1 MEVNWFEIY
10 ASGLILLCIRRVQRL
25 FDMEVRPTRLKK
37 SSLIE
42 TRQKLQICA
51 KTSATWRVSHVSAA
65 KTTFSAVFIS
75 ASKTDGVPFSI
86 RGCPLDGLTSHYNVI
101 RGYGICVVSFTPKI
115 SDMLSS
121 QATVIGFLYMV
132 PFLLVTD
139 MSRNIFA
146 RPISIP
152 PISLRFKLLEV

>member
-1 MEVNWFEIY
+1 M
-10 ASGLILLCIRRVQRL
+10 
-25 FDMEVRPTRLKK
+25 
-37 SSLIE
+37 
-42 TRQKLQICA
+42 
-51 KTSATWRVSHVSAA
+51 
-65 KTTFSAVFIS
+65 
-75 ASKTDGVPFSI
+75 
-86 RGCPLDGLTSHYNVI
+86 
-101 RGYGICVVSFTPKI
+101 VSFTPKI